1 MTIRRQLWGRG
12 ITCAALF
19 LTSAVAGA
27 VVPTTQ
33 QAIVQTGHGGPD
45 VLQLRSIPVLQPA
58 DGQVLIEVYAA
69 AVNPMDWKG
78 RQGAPGAASEVV
90 PGGDVAGK
98 VAAVGPGVSDL
109 KVGEAVFG
117 VIARGGATLNGGYSQ
132 YVVAAAGNVVPKP
145 KGITYAEAAGLGVA
159 TITGVRCVMQL
170 NLHRGERVLITGVA
184 GGVGSAAAQAAIAR
198 GVHVVGTASS
208 RHTAY
213 LRSIGVTDV
222 IDYTQG
228 DWAAKA
234 KAAHVEAAIDTVG
247 ADTAQAA
254 LDTVPK
260 GGSFV
265 SVGSHDYTPER
276 CATSGI
282 TCPPGGSVVG
292 GPVSTASLLQ
302 QTVML
307 VHEGKLKV
315 HVDKT
320 FPLADAAAAQ
330 EFNHEGHTEGKI
342 IIAVRDQADSR

>member
-1 MTIRRQLWGRG
+1 MTLRHQLWAPGVS
-12 ITCAALF
+12 AAL
-19 LTSAVAGA
+19 LLWASTVAGA

-45 VLQLRSIPVLQPA
+45 VLQLKSIPVLQPA
-58 DGQVLIEVYAA
+58 AGQVLIEVYAA

-78 RQGAPGAASEVV
+78 RQGAPAATGEVV

-98 VAAVGPGVSDL
+98 VVAVGSGVSDL

-117 VIARGGATLNGGYSQ
+117 VIARGGGTLNGGYSQ

-213 LRSIGVTDV
+213 LHGIGVTDV

-228 DWAAKA
+228 DWGAKA

-247 ADTAQAA
+247 ADTAQVALAA
-254 LDTVPK
+254 LPK

-265 SVGSHDYTPER
+265 SVGNHDYTPER
-276 CATSGI
+276 CATLGI
-282 TCPPGGSVVG
+282 TCPPGGSVIG
-292 GPVSTASLLQ
+292 GPVSTTLLLQ
-302 QTVML
+302 QTATL
-307 VHEGKLKV
+307 VHAGKLKV

-320 FPLADAAAAQ
+320 YPLAEAGAAQ
-330 EFNHEGHTEGKI
+330 EYNHEGHTEGKI
-342 IIAVRDQADSR
+342 IIAVSRQADSR

>member
-1 MTIRRQLWGRG
+1 MTFRRRLWERG
-12 ITCAALF
+12 FTLGVLCLM
-19 LTSAVAGA
+19 SAVAGA

-45 VLQLRSIPVLQPA
+45 VLQLKSIPVLQPA
-58 DGQVLIEVYAA
+58 PGQVLIEVYAA

-78 RQGAPGAASEVV
+78 RQGAAGATSEVV
-90 PGGDVAGK
+90 PGGDVAGRV
-98 VAAVGPGVSDL
+98 VAIGPGVSDL

-132 YVVAAAGNVVPKP
+132 YAIALAGNVAPKP
-145 KGITYAEAAGLGVA
+145 KGVTYAEAAGLGVA

-198 GVHVVGTASS
+198 GVHVIGTASS
-208 RHTAY
+208 RHTEY

-222 IDYTQG
+222 IDYTAA

-276 CATSGI
+276 CAASGI

-302 QTVML
+302 QTALL
-307 VHEGKLKV
+307 VHAGKLKV

-320 FPLADAAAAQ
+320 YPLADAGAAQ
-330 EFNHEGHTEGKI
+330 EFNREGHTEGKI
-342 IIAVRDQADSR
+342 IIAVSDQANSR